1 MQHGRQLGTCV
12 MLFTVIALVGCSAGP
27 SATQQPQSA
36 VVQINPL
43 AEGASMDETAVRLYY
58 GFGDARLLAGEN
70 RRIKVPA
77 NESVEM
83 SLLSEL
89 IQEGPS
95 EASANL
101 TRVINPQTTVAGVS
115 MEGQFATVTFSSE
128 FLSPVGGDQGA
139 SSAQEENERVRRY
152 LAAYSVVNTLIEQG
166 NCSRVRIMIDDGIG
180 AGRPITYA
188 ECGMPGTGDAQ
199 PFERNGEIELTP
211 GVTMR
216 TLLSAVE
223 RRDWAQAYSFIAY
236 RNQRGQDKP
245 DAQEFQTQVES
256 ARFVVS
262 DAQVIDYVAS
272 ADGQSVIVMV
282 SYNLTSAG
290 SEPRQFTNIPKR
302 LILEDDVWKM
312 TWNDFEV
319 AFMRLS

>member
-1 MQHGRQLGTCV
+1 MRHAVRVRTC
-12 MLFTVIALVGCSAGP
+12 IALAAVVALAGCTLSPA
-27 SATQQPQSA
+27 ATEEPQNA

-89 IQEGPS
+89 VQEGPS
-95 EASANL
+95 EGSANL
-101 TRVINPQTTVAGVS
+101 TRVINPQTTVVGVS
-115 MEGQFATVTFSSE
+115 MEGQFATVTFSGD
-128 FLSPVGGDQGA
+128 FLLPVSGAGDAQTTQG
-139 SSAQEENERVRRY
+139 ENERIRRY
-152 LAAYSVVNTLIEQG
+152 LAVYSVVNTLIEQG
-166 NCSRVRIMIDDGIG
+166 NCSRVRIMIDDGMG

-188 ECGMPGTGDAQ
+188 ESGMPGSGDAQ

-216 TLLSAVE
+216 ALLSAVE
-223 RRDWAQAYSFIAY
+223 RRDWAQAYAFIAY

-245 DAQEFQTQVES
+245 DAQEFQSQVEN

-272 ADGQSVIVMV
+272 ADGLSVIVMI
-282 SYNLTSAG
+282 SYNLISPD

-312 TWNDFEV
+312 TWNDFELT
-319 AFMRLS
+319 FMRLS